1 MRQGQVGPEAIDG
14 VSPRAGRT
22 SLVSDAVVDKFEQRV
37 RAVGLS
43 EDVTYY
49 FPTYGGWHMV
59 LRETCVGSVPMLRP
73 PQGQRCKDGAVP
85 HNVLGVQ
92 GLEGARSQIR

>member
-1 MRQGQVGPEAIDG
+1 MDQGQVGLEAADG
-14 VSPRAGRT
+14 VFLCAGRS

-49 FPTYGGWHMV
+49 FPTYGGWHTV
-59 LRETCVGSVPMLRP
+59 LRETRVDSVSILLP
-73 PQGQRCKDGAVP
+73 PQRQR
-85 HNVLGVQ
+85 
-92 GLEGARSQIR
+92 